1 MFEETIKKAMKPIIK
16 EVYIEG
22 YKDGERRIL
31 EAFRYG
37 WNVGH
42 AETMA
47 VLGEI
52 DIQELANDEARKIF
66 EEVKA

>member
-1 MFEETIKKAMKPIIK
+1 MFEEWVKKAMKPIIK

-42 AETMA
+42 EETMA
-47 VLGEI
+47 MLGEI
-52 DIQELANDEARKIF
+52 DIQELSKELETAIFKEAK
-66 EEVKA
+66 

>member
-1 MFEETIKKAMKPIIK
+1 MFEEWVKKAMKPIIK

-42 AETMA
+42 EETMA

-52 DIQELANDEARKIF
+52 DIQELSKQHEKEIF
-66 EEVKA
+66 EK

>member
-1 MFEETIKKAMKPIIK
+1 MFEEWVKKAMKPIIK

-42 AETMA
+42 EETMA

-52 DIQELANDEARKIF
+52 DIQELSKELETAIFKEAKS
-66 EEVKA
+66 